1 VYGIR
6 KIIKVVM
13 GVKMK
18 VVFTDE
24 QIKKALEQAEANI
37 SFEEVDLKEKKN
49 TDEKV
54 LVKEINNGRS
64 KRSNKLG

>member
-1 VYGIR
+1 
-6 KIIKVVM
+6 M
-13 GVKMK
+13 GVKME

-37 SFEEVDLKEKKN
+37 SFEEVDLNEKKN